1 MLKKYHQLKVELSRN
16 ELKPVY
22 FFANCPK
29 IIFRDLLSS
38 IKENMGKKTEVFSI
52 SSQKEK
58 ISDFFYSQGFFYS
71 KKIVVLDLETFSP
84 SPYQF
89 EEIYSI
95 LKKYSKSERSS
106 ERVLVVRA
114 ERKPVP
120 KNISE
125 LAEELQVLFWVIWTY
140 EDIMFILKSLFP
152 DVKLTDDAENF
163 LKNLFQFNVD
173 LVSVLKKA
181 VIYSYP
187 KKYLNREDIASVLSD
202 ELSMNIR
209 KFAIQVL
216 EGNLKNFPIMERS
229 EDINLILSTLSSYF
243 FSFVRLKVEGSARGS
258 LKKIQIENEFKTK
271 DIDKI
276 IASMKRANLADVIYG
291 FLDVLFKSRVGNF
304 SPSFY
309 LFRFLKEFSDA
320 VKT

>member
-1 MLKKYHQLKVELSRN
+1 MLKKYQQLKVELSKK

-71 KKIVVLDLETFSP
+71 KKIVILDLETFSP
-84 SPYQF
+84 SPHQF
-89 EEIYSI
+89 EEIYGI

-106 ERVLVVRA
+106 GRVLVVRT

-125 LAEELQVLFWVIWTY
+125 LAEDLQVFFWVIWTY
-140 EDIMFILKSLFP
+140 EDIMFILKTLFP

-243 FSFVRLKVEGSARGS
+243 FSFVRLKVDGSARGS

-276 IASMKRANLADVIYG
+276 IASMKRANSSDIVHG
-291 FLDVLFKSRVGNF
+291 FLDVLFRSRAGNY
-304 SPSFY
+304 SLSFY
-309 LFRFLKEFSDA
+309 LFRFLKDFSDA